1 MSRTL
6 GILTFHLDVV
16 VWKTKCFQA
25 PAICYGSCPCEVGG
39 EKEKKR
45 RAEIK
50 GKAHTVDC
58 ISRLL
63 HSSIWVDMANIITQ
77 KLTVLLCL
85 DTAEPRDGSKGEE
98 RKNPTVI
105 KVGKGAKSGSD

>member
-1 MSRTL
+1 MA
-6 GILTFHLDVV
+6 HV
-16 VWKTKCFQA
+16 
-25 PAICYGSCPCEVGG
+25 PAKWG
-39 EKEKKR
+39 ERKKKKG

-58 ISRLL
+58 VSRPL

-98 RKNPTVI
+98 RTPPPHC
-105 KVGKGAKSGSD
+105 D